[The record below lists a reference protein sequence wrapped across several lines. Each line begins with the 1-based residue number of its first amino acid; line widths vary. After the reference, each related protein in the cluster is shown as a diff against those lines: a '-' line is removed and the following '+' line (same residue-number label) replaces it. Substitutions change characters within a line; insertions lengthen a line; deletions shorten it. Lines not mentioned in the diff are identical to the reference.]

1 MEEEEEFN
9 STNFLNTLKVQKKE
23 KNMYF
28 DNEYVTDL
36 ITKYQK
42 SLVIKDGKIIKAD
55 RKLETEIVAN
65 LMLIVNAIINKYSL
79 WRFDELENL
88 QAEAITECW
97 KYIPNFD
104 TSKGT
109 CFNLFSL
116 ICKYHLIG
124 YTLKEHKNR
133 QNADVDIHPELESRE
148 EFNFTFFLES
158 LEQFFIEKI
167 NTHFKDKKEKYLEL
181 TAILMEYLDKN
192 GGQVLGKNDLFSCKQ
207 PLSPDQCLPK
217 IFFYTAQQ
225 KHFHTPAGL
234 ILFPEN
240 AGRDHLGLID
250 HQQITFAEVLRQIM
264 KDPVLSF
271 ACITM
276 ENQQTG

>member
-192 GGQVLGKNDLFSCKQ
+192 GGQVLGKNDLFSAFRSYGYK
-207 PLSPDQCLPK
+207 LSDYKNFIKDMEQFK
-217 IFFYTAQQ
+217 NEFYELA
-225 KHFHTPAGL
+225 
-234 ILFPEN
+234 
-240 AGRDHLGLID
+240 R
-250 HQQITFAEVLRQIM
+250 
-264 KDPVLSF
+264 
-271 ACITM
+271 
-276 ENQQTG
+276 

>member
-1 MEEEEEFN
+1 MNIMEEEEIEEEEN
-9 STNFLNTLKVQKKE
+9 KNFLDELKPKVKKQ

-36 ITKYQK
+36 ITKYQQ
-42 SLVIKDGKIIKAD
+42 SLVLDENGVIIKAD
-55 RKLETEIVAN
+55 KSLEEEIISN
-65 LMLIVNAIINKYSL
+65 LMLIVRAIINKYSL
-79 WRFDELENL
+79 WRFDETENL

-124 YTLKEHKNR
+124 YTSKEHKNR

-148 EFNFTFFLES
+148 PFNYSFFLES

-167 NTHFKDKKEKYLEL
+167 NNHFQNKKEKYLEL
-181 TAILMEYLDKN
+181 VAILMEYLDKN
-192 GGQVLGKNDLFSCKQ
+192 GGQVLGKNDLFSAFRSYGYK
-207 PLSPDQCLPK
+207 LSEYK
-217 IFFYTAQQ
+217 SFI
-225 KHFHTPAGL
+225 
-234 ILFPEN
+234 
-240 AGRDHLGLID
+240 
-250 HQQITFAEVLRQIM
+250 
-264 KDPVLSF
+264 KD
-271 ACITM
+271 M
-276 ENQQTG
+276 EQFKDELYELVR

>member
-1 MEEEEEFN
+1 MNLEELEEEEPIETKN
-9 STNFLNTLKVQKKE
+9 LLNELKPRKKE

-28 DNEYVTDL
+28 DNQYVTDL
-36 ITKYQK
+36 IIKYQNSLVFENDKIVKADK
-42 SLVIKDGKIIKAD
+42 SL
-55 RKLETEIVAN
+55 ENEIVAN

-79 WRFDELENL
+79 WRFDDNENL
-88 QAEAITECW
+88 QAEAIAECW

-133 QNADVDIHPELESRE
+133 QSADIDIHPELESKE
-148 EFNFTFFLES
+148 GFNYSLFLES

-167 NTHFKDKKEKYLEL
+167 NTYFESKKEKYLEL

-192 GGQVLGKNDLFSCKQ
+192 GGQVQGKNDLFTAFRNYGYK
-207 PLSPDQCLPK
+207 LSDYKGFIKDMEQFK
-217 IFFYTAQQ
+217 EE
-225 KHFHTPAGL
+225 
-234 ILFPEN
+234 LFEL
-240 AGRDHLGLID
+240 AR
-250 HQQITFAEVLRQIM
+250 
-264 KDPVLSF
+264 
-271 ACITM
+271 
-276 ENQQTG
+276 